1 MFLLCV
7 IGERSVETSEP
18 NSHIVVLGNEKGG
31 SGKSTT
37 AMHVVVALLLDGY
50 GVGTIDLDARQRTL
64 SRYIDNRRVYAN
76 RHGLAIILPEHRIV
90 EASSAENQS
99 DARADEFERLTAAV
113 RDLAAANDFVVI
125 DCPGSD
131 SHLARLGH
139 GLADTLITPVNDSFV
154 DIDLLANVNP
164 ETFDVIGPSFY
175 AEMVWEQRKH
185 RMLRDGASIDWLVMR
200 NRLSSLDARNKR
212 RTHDVLER
220 LAGRVGFRLAPGFGE
235 RVIYRELFLQGL
247 TLLDL
252 GGETG
257 PDLTMSHVAA
267 RQELRGLMS
276 ALTLPKAN
284 RPVRARAARTPDM
297 VAANS
302 EIRLESQ
309 ETVPNL

>member
-1 MFLLCV
+1 M
-7 IGERSVETSEP
+7 ETLEP

-37 AMHVVVALLLDGY
+37 AMHVVAALLLDGLR
-50 GVGTIDLDARQRTL
+50 VGTIDLDARQRTL

-76 RHGLAIILPEHRIV
+76 THDIRLPLPEHRIV
-90 EASSAENQS
+90 EPSSAENQS
-99 DARADEFERLTAAV
+99 DARADEFERLTAVV
-113 RDLAAANDFVVI
+113 RDLAAQNDFVVI

-154 DIDLLANVNP
+154 DIDLLAVVDP
-164 ETFDVIGPSFY
+164 QSFAVTGPSFY

-185 RMLRDGASIDWLVMR
+185 RMLRDGSSIDWLVMR

-220 LAGRVGFRLAPGFGE
+220 LSGRVGFRLAPGFGE

-252 GGETG
+252 GGAAG

-267 RQELRGLMS
+267 RQELRGLMH
-276 ALTLPKAN
+276 ALTLPTVS
-284 RPVRARAARTPDM
+284 RPARA
-297 VAANS
+297 S
-302 EIRLESQ
+302 
-309 ETVPNL
+309 